1 MKCHLFGKA
10 ECQSIVLFH
19 KKLCCVE
26 RGRPWS
32 FLNFSVKFLWAA
44 VYACFFCFLKQ
55 SLPYACPS
63 KMRMEQRLRSRGCG
77 LWKVSGTHP
86 ERLWCVLNVVG
97 VIPKETQD
105 LWPPKDAGLQTLSAQ
120 PGPVID
126 RVHAGILAP
135 LGSTH
140 STNYPKLLHPMG
152 FSSPSFSFL

>member
-1 MKCHLFGKA
+1 MKFHLFGKA

-32 FLNFSVKFLWAA
+32 FLNFSVKFLWAT
-44 VYACFFCFLKQ
+44 VYACFFLFPEAKPTLCLPLQ
-55 SLPYACPS
+55 DEDGTEIEITRVWSLESEWYTP
-63 KMRMEQRLRSRGCG
+63 RE
-77 LWKVSGTHP
+77 V
-86 ERLWCVLNVVG
+86 VVG

-105 LWPPKDAGLQTLSAQ
+105 LWPPKDAGLQTPSAQ
-120 PGPVID
+120 PGPVTD

-152 FSSPSFSFL
+152 FPSPSFSFL